1 MKKLLA
7 IILVAVL
14 SVSCE
19 KEIKDPIRIAL
30 EEYYEPDRVLLPDI
44 DLGIDLSN
52 DIHSNYRYK
61 SHKVL
66 GIVHYGDEAT
76 EYKIEHKYLE
86 DCEFE
91 SGAIRDVEHT
101 DTIKVKLFDNLSG
114 FYKINDGFRWKVR

>member
-1 MKKLLA
+1 MLNGYPPEYA
-7 IILVAVL
+7 
-14 SVSCE
+14 
-19 KEIKDPIRIAL
+19 
-30 EEYYEPDRVLLPDI
+30 YYEPDRVLLPDI

-66 GIVHYGDEAT
+66 SIAHYGDEST

-86 DCEFE
+86 DYEFE

-101 DTIKVKLFDNLSG
+101 DTIKVKLFDNLPG
-114 FYKINDGFRWKVR
+114 FYKINDGFRWKVK